1 MKKPAKRAVGASR
14 RELQSAASTAR
25 DRWQDAKKSA
35 KRAKQAAK
43 HARRQF
49 KDAKKVVKRAKEEML
64 AAARKLQSLAAGV
77 ARRRAKAKSRVTVA
91 GKAAS
96 PRPRPKAKA
105 VARPKPTLG
114 SRKSRPAAAIAPVA
128 VETVSTIA
136 PEIAS
141 TEDPETKV
149 A

>member
-1 MKKPAKRAVGASR
+1 VKKPAKRAVAASR
-14 RELQSAASTAR
+14 RELQSAASSAR

-64 AAARKLQSLAAGV
+64 AAARKLQSLVAGV
-77 ARRRAKAKSRVTVA
+77 ARRRAKAKSKATA
-91 GKAAS
+91 AAKAAS

-105 VARPKPTLG
+105 VARPKPSLRPRTE
-114 SRKSRPAAAIAPVA
+114 RQVVAPAAA
-128 VETVSTIA
+128 ETVSTIA
-136 PEIAS
+136 PEVTS
-141 TEDPETKV
+141 EDPESKV